1 MIKKFDL
8 SNEKEINAFLEDQ
21 DKDLTASVS
30 IVGNAKPG
38 ECIIQVDR
46 DTEKRSV
53 IRSLINAHAQFF
65 NDILTDNNKL
75 RFAMGQEIMINGE
88 IAKKLGG
95 NQRRDE
101 LEEALRQC
109 YAQMNEFRQKISVG
123 TWHMKALTDNIRD
136 VKEGK
141 YDDQFVKA
149 REEKKK

>member
-8 SNEKEINAFLEDQ
+8 SNEKEINAFLDEQ

-65 NDILTDNNKL
+65 NDLLTENNKL

-88 IAKKLGG
+88 IAKKSGG
-95 NQRRDE
+95 TGRQRE
-101 LEEALRQC
+101 LEQAIDMCRN
-109 YAQMNEFRQKISVG
+109 QMSESRQKISLN
-123 TWHMKALTDNIRD
+123 TWHMKALADNIRD